1 MRPHHKIWQT
11 IHSRHG
17 RHGSLGSASPHAL
30 SCSFGSVAAIHTFD
44 MTLRSTCSRCKWTV
58 QDSHGSLKFIEV
70 HWSALKLIVV
80 HLRSLMF
87 IEVLWSSLNFIDV
100 HCADAH
106 SAWLCRRWPQ
116 RAVQRDLIGLTCCN
130 LESGRLF
137 GPRSKD
143 GRHPGLIG
151 LAHGEGPGGPGMGLG
166 VAWHSIAQRLSIVR
180 FRQDRNSAPDSKRQS
195 FKDSDGQ
202 RWTAMRDCDG
212 YTLDGTVESDARSIT
227 IGRWNVLA
235 RHHIFFSWVD
245 QKPVQVLSGTDE
257 IACTVQTATCH
268 QSSSGCWCLQVP
280 LGRWL
285 PSRDVGEPGLPRS
298 PVAPVAML
306 FHDRSMTS
314 EYYLS
319 TWTTPIA
326 MMDEWK
332 PVIYSM

>member
-151 LAHGEGPGGPGMGLG
+151 LAHGEGPGGPGMGSRSRM
-166 VAWHSIAQRLSIVR
+166 AQHSAAAVDCPL
-180 FRQDRNSAPDSKRQS
+180 PPGSKFCPWLQAT
-195 FKDSDGQ
+195 KLQGQ
-202 RWTAMRDCDG
+202 RWTAMDSDG
-212 YTLDGTVESDARSIT
+212 QRCGTAMATRWMGQWSLMLDQLQLVDGTYWQDT
-227 IGRWNVLA
+227 
-235 RHHIFFSWVD
+235 IFFSHELIKS
-245 QKPVQVLSGTDE
+245 QCRSSAE
-257 IACTVQTATCH
+257 QT
-268 QSSSGCWCLQVP
+268 
-280 LGRWL
+280 
-285 PSRDVGEPGLPRS
+285 
-298 PVAPVAML
+298 
-306 FHDRSMTS
+306 
-314 EYYLS
+314 
-319 TWTTPIA
+319 
-326 MMDEWK
+326 K
-332 PVIYSM
+332 

>member
-1 MRPHHKIWQT
+1 MPRVQLYVSFLRNWLCICAYRWDMMRPHHKIWQT

-30 SCSFGSVAAIHTFD
+30 FCSFGSVAAIHTFD

-202 RWTAMRDCDG
+202 RCGTAMATRWMGQWSLMLDQ
-212 YTLDGTVESDARSIT
+212 LQLVDGTYWQDT
-227 IGRWNVLA
+227 
-235 RHHIFFSWVD
+235 IFFSHELIKS
-245 QKPVQVLSGTDE
+245 QCRSSAE
-257 IACTVQTATCH
+257 QT
-268 QSSSGCWCLQVP
+268 
-280 LGRWL
+280 
-285 PSRDVGEPGLPRS
+285 
-298 PVAPVAML
+298 
-306 FHDRSMTS
+306 
-314 EYYLS
+314 
-319 TWTTPIA
+319 
-326 MMDEWK
+326 K
-332 PVIYSM
+332 